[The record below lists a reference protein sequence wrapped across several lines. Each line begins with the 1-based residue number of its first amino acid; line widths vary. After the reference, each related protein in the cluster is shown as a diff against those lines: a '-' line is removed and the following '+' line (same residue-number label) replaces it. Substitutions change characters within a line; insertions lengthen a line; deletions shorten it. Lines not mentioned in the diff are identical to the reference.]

1 MINKYMRR
9 GVLLLLA
16 GVGLN
21 LAGWYLQLEELDVY
35 KWAMV
40 LGTVLFGIGFLLIL
54 YGLIRKVERAALLE
68 ERAEAQEEAEQPVRR
83 AEDSMP

>member
-1 MINKYMRR
+1 MRR

-83 AEDSMP
+83 AEDSTP

>member
-21 LAGWYLQLEELDVY
+21 LAGRYLQLEELDVY
-35 KWAMV
+35 KWAMG

-83 AEDSMP
+83 AEDSTP

>member
-35 KWAMV
+35 KWAMG

-83 AEDSMP
+83 AENSTP

>member
-1 MINKYMRR
+1 MRR